1 MANLKLDRK
10 LKWLI
15 PLLLAV
21 ISLVMACQNKKVEY
35 TIYDGLEQ
43 DKALYIRGM
52 KNVVVKNSTFK
63 NINGSDGIV
72 IEDSHNVHLENVTIN
87 GINQADADYNLDGI
101 QIDNSTNITVKDSN
115 ISRIYSPDY
124 SAGIKITGTK
134 TANIIIDNNRIFDV
148 YGNGIVSDGCSSCAT
163 TETNHDMPVSGLK
176 ITNNLIHDTGKT
188 PTPVEDAPTHGMY
201 IKAQDAYIA
210 NNTVYN
216 VFDGQGISIR
226 STAVVV
232 KNKIWDTRM
241 AAVGFSQMKPPGSSM
256 KSVFE
261 DNELYFT
268 DNKPPG
274 PEWIP
279 LLFINWNKKYPLR
292 YETMT
297 VRNNKLA
304 MCTEQLDSLPIVKL
318 YPLDNL
324 TIVNNDLI
332 DQRKNQ
338 RFFSY
343 IETSSI
349 EYHDM
354 NSLNNSGCPNLGSVD
369 SNL

>member
-1 MANLKLDRK
+1 MKLNKK

-15 PLLLAV
+15 LLLLAV
-21 ISLVMACQNKKVEY
+21 ISFCLAYQNNQVKY
-35 TIYDGLEQ
+35 TVYDGLDR
-43 DKALYIRGM
+43 DKALYIQGM
-52 KNVVVKNSTFK
+52 KNVVIKNSTFK
-63 NINGSDGIV
+63 NIKGSDGIV
-72 IEDSHNVHLENVTIN
+72 IENSHNVHLENVTIE
-87 GINQADADYNLDGI
+87 GIYQAHADYNLDGI
-101 QIDNSTNITVKDSN
+101 DIDNSTNITIKNST
-115 ISRIYSPDY
+115 ISGIYSPNFT
-124 SAGIKITGTK
+124 AGIKIEGAN
-134 TANIIIDNNRIFDV
+134 TANITIDNNHIYDV

-163 TETNHDMPVSGLK
+163 TETTHDMPVPGLK
-176 ITNNLIHDTGKT
+176 ITDNLIHDTGKT
-188 PTPVEDAPTHGMY
+188 PTPVEAAPMHGMY
-201 IKAQDAYIA
+201 VKAQDAYIA

-232 KNKIWDTRM
+232 KNKVWDTRM

-292 YETMT
+292 YETIT

-349 EYHDM
+349 EYQDM
-354 NSLNNSGCPNLGSVD
+354 NSLNNSSCPNLGSVD